1 MYPLISLFKNVAKEG
16 NRAHTDVKGPGGS
29 LTTIDLLGGEFRFVP
44 VGTFNLD
51 IKGSGDFIIWNA
63 AWLVEL
69 NGVPVKTR
77 YPLYASLCPIPPSAP
92 VICSCHLVKVSM
104 APCLS
109 SSGCHGSSHYIV

>member
-1 MYPLISLFKNVAKEG
+1 M
-16 NRAHTDVKGPGGS
+16 HTEVKGPGGS

-51 IKGSGDFIIWNA
+51 IEGSGDFIIWNA

-92 VICSCHLVKVSM
+92 VILSKCQWRLVSAHPVVM
-104 APCLS
+104 ARLITLS
-109 SSGCHGSSHYIV
+109 KRVVVSSH

>member
-1 MYPLISLFKNVAKEG
+1 
-16 NRAHTDVKGPGGS
+16 
-29 LTTIDLLGGEFRFVP
+29 
-44 VGTFNLD
+44 
-51 IKGSGDFIIWNA
+51 
-63 AWLVEL
+63 LVEL

-109 SSGCHGSSHYIV
+109 SSGCHGSSHYVV